1 MPRIS
6 RDAIEAFK
14 EMHADESANDPDLF
28 DHLASEPDHVDWDY
42 YDSPADYDVLDEWG
56 SHGSHNREDCEMCMD
71 VDTDPWTLYGPRNSL
86 DYDF

>member
-6 RDAIEAFK
+6 RDAFEAYNDMR
-14 EMHADESANDPDLF
+14 EDEVASDPELF
-28 DHLASEPDHVDWDY
+28 DSLASEPDNVDD
-42 YDSPADYDVLDEWG
+42 WG